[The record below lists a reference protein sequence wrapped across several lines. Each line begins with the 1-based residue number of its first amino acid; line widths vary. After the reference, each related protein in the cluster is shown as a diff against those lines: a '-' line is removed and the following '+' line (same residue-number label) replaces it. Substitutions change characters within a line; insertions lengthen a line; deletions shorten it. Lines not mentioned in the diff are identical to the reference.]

1 MQDVIV
7 LFVEETTTTT
17 SPLEF
22 DDANDDIDDDIDDEI
37 GVFKAKVVVDVEEGV
52 SKPEGAVTTMG
63 GEG

>member
-1 MQDVIV
+1 MKVMQDVIV

-22 DDANDDIDDDIDDEI
+22 DDIDDDIDDEI
-37 GVFKAKVVVDVEEGV
+37 GLFKAKVVVDVEEGV

>member
-22 DDANDDIDDDIDDEI
+22 DDIDDDIDDEI